1 MPMFWFNLNETKDNY
16 LKSNYKKNTYGSWHH
31 AQYAWIAHVDNSYI
45 LLSKTNKSKSYS
57 SLDRREGDMKKWKCV
72 CMYVCR
78 RSKVIMIRI
87 IDHNNDSSTQVYRS
101 FLTLT
106 LIFQLGYSSGWV
118 WVGRWVGGGVKDKPT
133 NTKTNQP
140 TLTTPTPTP
149 THPPSDSILIFR
161 KRCCQ
166 DNKKY

>member
-1 MPMFWFNLNETKDNY
+1 
-16 LKSNYKKNTYGSWHH
+16 
-31 AQYAWIAHVDNSYI
+31 
-45 LLSKTNKSKSYS
+45 
-57 SLDRREGDMKKWKCV
+57 
-72 CMYVCR
+72 
-78 RSKVIMIRI
+78 MIRI

-118 WVGRWVGGGVKDKPT
+118 WVGRWVGVGEEEIPSIT
-133 NTKTNQP
+133 LTHPP